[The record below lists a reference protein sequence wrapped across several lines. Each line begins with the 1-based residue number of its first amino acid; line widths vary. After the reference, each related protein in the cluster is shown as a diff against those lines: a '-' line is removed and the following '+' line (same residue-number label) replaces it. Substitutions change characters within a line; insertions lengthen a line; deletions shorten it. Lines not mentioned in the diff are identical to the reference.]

1 VLLRAK
7 GEGVDVDTGVGGTGV
22 VLERLDGVEVGTL
35 TLGEAVL
42 SVKLKLSGDDRV
54 LSPAVHVKGR
64 LGKDEGSGIGKTTST
79 SGSNNVANSISITIS
94 KLIITDE
101 SRGLISTEGTDGVG
115 ESIDGVGVVE
125 RLSTKSLV
133 EGLAS
138 NQGVAVVNI
147 LISLDNPDKLLTRVV
162 EVELDLVGR
171 RTNRLVS
178 SELKLL
184 EKVLVGVLGHL
195 SALISVEEDVID
207 IERGSNKRLLVGIGN
222 RDSSPRGD
230 ELTYSPEALT
240 NGAEVEVDLDLVV
253 LESNEGKG
261 KSRVAA
267 EPELKRDIKGGLGKG
282 VAGSADLGG
291 STGSSARSVDIG
303 ILGFS
308 DVGELGGVSNHL
320 EVTTLLLGR
329 KGHLVPDVHPV
340 SVLTVYALT
349 TNLNLN
355 LSDELLSN
363 IV

>member
-64 LGKDEGSGIGKTTST
+64 LGKDEGSGIGKTGLS
-79 SGSNNVANSISITIS
+79 SRIGRESSSISKNIT
-94 KLIITDE
+94 TDE

-115 ESIDGVGVVE
+115 ESINGIGVVE
-125 RLSTKSLV
+125 RLSSKSLV

-222 RDSSPRGD
+222 RDSSRSGSKS
-230 ELTYSPEALT
+230 TYSPEALT

-291 STGSSARSVDIG
+291 STGSSARSIDIG

>member
-64 LGKDEGSGIGKTTST
+64 LGKDEGSGIGKTGLSRRIGRE
-79 SGSNNVANSISITIS
+79 SSSISKNIT
-94 KLIITDE
+94 TDE

-115 ESIDGVGVVE
+115 ESINGIGVVE
-125 RLSTKSLV
+125 RLSSKCLV

-184 EKVLVGVLGHL
+184 EEVLVGVLGHL
-195 SALISVEEDVID
+195 SALISVKEDVID

-222 RDSSPRGD
+222 RDSSRSGI
-230 ELTYSPEALT
+230 ERTYSPEALT

-340 SVLTVYALT
+340 SILTVYALT